1 MTAFN
6 QAFDLVLKN
15 ERDRVDLGTV
25 STDGV
30 IAYPLESKKN
40 RELRD
45 LKEGGFTWGRPH
57 NVEAFRNIDINV
69 PHIAPGLNLHTGQ
82 IRPNTGVLSILR
94 GGQETIGIA
103 NALPLRN
110 PFFRVNENKQMDAW
124 LGRKQKNTD
133 ARGNANRT
141 AHMWTA
147 GDLTPDELQQLYS
160 GERTPMDILGM
171 HEEMQLGRNQAGDA
185 MMAMGSWEAPRF
197 GYTVYDIKDS
207 SLPPKQK
214 WKPSQRL
221 PLRQDFG
228 MPWREAR
235 RGGVS
240 GSVDPLLQIP
250 IGWSDFQPNRP
261 GQRYVE
267 YTDPRSGYTFDG
279 IPVPLSLTA
288 GNDFSVSALDRGIAT
303 GTHGLYFDPNDLTTA
318 GRELWDTALTG
329 DIIRRSMDIFKAAWD
344 ECKEV

>member
-1 MTAFN
+1 MTSFN

-45 LKEGGFTWGRPH
+45 LKESGFTWGRPH

-69 PHIAPGLNLHTGQ
+69 PHIAPGINQHTGQ
-82 IRPNTGVLSILR
+82 VRPNTGVLSVLR

-103 NALPLRN
+103 NALPLRD
-110 PFFRVNENKQMDAW
+110 PFFRVNENKQRDAW
-124 LGRKQKNTD
+124 LGRKQKGTD
-133 ARGNANRT
+133 ERGNANRT

-160 GERTPMDILGM
+160 GDRTPMDILGM
-171 HEEMQLGRNQAGDA
+171 DELMQLRRNQAGDA
-185 MMAMGSWEAPRF
+185 MMSFGEGEAPRF
-197 GYTVYDIKDS
+197 GYTVYDIKDNT
-207 SLPPKQK
+207 LPPKQK

-221 PLRQDFG
+221 PLREDFG
-228 MPWREAR
+228 MPWRDAR
-235 RGGVS
+235 KGGVS

-250 IGWSDFQPNRP
+250 IEWSDFKRNRP
-261 GQRYVE
+261 DQLYVE
-267 YTDPRSGYTFDG
+267 YKDPRSGYTFNG
-279 IPVPLSLTA
+279 VPVPLSLTG
-288 GNDFSVSALDRGIAT
+288 GNNFDQSALSRGVAT
-303 GTHGLYFDPNDLTTA
+303 GTHGLYFDPNDLT
-318 GRELWDTALTG
+318 GFGDELWNSALSG

>member
-45 LKEGGFTWGRPH
+45 LKEGGFSWGRPH

-103 NALPLRN
+103 NALPLRD
-110 PFFRVNENKQMDAW
+110 PFFRVNENKQRDAW
-124 LGRKQKNTD
+124 LGRKV
-133 ARGNANRT
+133 AGGERGNANRT
-141 AHMWTA
+141 AHLWTA
-147 GDLTPDELQQLYS
+147 GELTPDELQQLYS
-160 GERTPMDILGM
+160 GDRTPMDILGM
-171 HEEMQLGRNQAGDA
+171 HEEMKLGRNQAGDA

-197 GYTVYDIKDS
+197 GYTVYDIKDPT
-207 SLPPKQK
+207 LPPKQK

-228 MPWREAR
+228 MPWRDAR

-250 IGWSDFQPNRP
+250 IGWSDFQATRP
-261 GQRYVE
+261 DQRYVE

-318 GRELWDTALTG
+318 GKELWDTALTG